1 MVTGYLYEPSR
12 ETNSGS
18 FSDGFLLR
26 LPSCQKR
33 RDRDDSLQAELD
45 NSLLKNSQNFR
56 VGNMFPLNFC
66 NILKAKKK
74 PNKTKQTKNQTQRQQ
89 KNLKI
94 IAKPSEISTSLILDS
109 Y

>member
-66 NILKAKKK
+66 NILKAEKK
-74 PNKTKQTKNQTQRQQ
+74 PKTKQTKKTQRQQ